1 MGCYCRR
8 VGAYKGVGC
17 LIDFSSL
24 FRLEAPAGML
34 GCKRDF
40 VVEAIVGVR
49 VSPEQVQACYQT
61 RLLGVVGTDGGSE
74 FGMSDVRLARDAPGP
89 ERTCTPLR
97 GGSQLHPTR
106 AFQLR
111 LVPLAL
117 RRSEYAC
124 IGRREI

>member
-17 LIDFSSL
+17 LIDFSSF

-74 FGMSDVRLARDAPGP
+74 FGMSDVRLARDAPGGWVGDP
-89 ERTCTPLR
+89 
-97 GGSQLHPTR
+97 
-106 AFQLR
+106 
-111 LVPLAL
+111 
-117 RRSEYAC
+117 RRPPSC
-124 IGRREI
+124 IPPAHSSFGWCH

>member
-1 MGCYCRR
+1 
-8 VGAYKGVGC
+8 
-17 LIDFSSL
+17 
-24 FRLEAPAGML
+24 ML

-89 ERTCTPLR
+89 EMDPLSAA
-97 GGSQLHPTR
+97 GPQLHPTR

-124 IGRREI
+124 IG